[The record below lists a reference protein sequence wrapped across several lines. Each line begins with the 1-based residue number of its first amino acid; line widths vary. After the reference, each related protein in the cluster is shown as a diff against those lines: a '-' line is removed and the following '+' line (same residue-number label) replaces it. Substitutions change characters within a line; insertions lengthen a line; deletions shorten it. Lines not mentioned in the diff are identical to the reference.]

1 MNTRVVKTGLL
12 VLVAILLLAG
22 LGIWFSENHRQRET
36 ESETKEADEVKSTN
50 KDIADPLAQV
60 SLGLYIIKTT
70 VSIHAEGTCTDNLSE
85 SDDPSLRQLAR
96 VQARH
101 CDGYQMAI
109 EDTQELAKQAIINGQ
124 PPDTAY
130 LFFTGETEDDWMGLF
145 TSLKRCQKVENIFRE
160 TDVPTRS
167 CRDWKKTVWY
177 QMPSPKA

>member
-12 VLVAILLLAG
+12 VFAAILLLAG
-22 LGIWFSENHRQRET
+22 VGKRFSENYHQRET
-36 ESETKEADEVKSTN
+36 ESETKEAAEVKSTN

-70 VSIHAEGTCTDNLSE
+70 VSIHAEGACLDYLSE
-85 SDDPSLRQLAR
+85 SGDPSLRQLDR
-96 VQARH
+96 VQAKH
-101 CDGYQMAI
+101 CDGYRMAI

-160 TDVPTRS
+160 TELPTRS

-177 QMPSPKA
+177 QMSPPKA